1 MSQTTPL
8 PPTPGRF
15 SRIQAIPLGDAKLL
29 FISGLAASGD
39 TPPDTGKQTEIVFER
54 IRMLLAEHG
63 AEMKHLVKITVFL
76 ADMRDYAK
84 YNAVRN
90 QVFAD
95 VPVPPTSSAVEARLV
110 APEYLVEIEGIA
122 YVPGAAA

>member
-1 MSQTTPL
+1 VSQTTPL
-8 PPTPGRF
+8 PSTPGRF

-95 VPVPPTSSAVEARLV
+95 VAVPPTSSAVEARLV

>member
-8 PPTPGRF
+8 PSTPGRF

-122 YVPGAAA
+122 YVPGAAV